1 LKNNANPVQ
10 EALMEDSRRQPWRR
24 GAATAVAVTGLL
36 AACGG
41 GGTGT
46 TTGSTLLS
54 NYNPQKGTQGGTMV
68 FSDWEPVQDLNVL
81 SSSAATTQQIATGP
95 IWASLW
101 VFDGQNK
108 PVPDLVTD
116 VPTTDNGM
124 VKKVDDTHMDVTIK
138 LRSGLKWSD
147 GSPLTSADVKFTIDA
162 ICNPAIGAASTTG
175 YDHIAS
181 QEIKD
186 DQTVVWHFGPQKS
199 GACGLPSD
207 LPSGIFAPYLLLNT
221 AIVPKSVL
229 GSVAPA
235 SWATS
240 DYFTKKPTV
249 TNGPY
254 MVQDFAPGPAAIV
267 TLVPNPNYAA
277 GRSSGKFFNHAPYL
291 NKLTY
296 KIYGDKSSQIA
307 GLRSGDADLGLD
319 MIAKDLPGLQGSTS
333 MKPVYANGLLNEFLN
348 FNLGN
353 NTTGCD
359 SQSFVAT
366 CGKATIWKDDKIL
379 RQAIALAVDKDSMNQ
394 QLVGGLGKTQNSFLV
409 STLAPYYDTS
419 TPAFH
424 RDVTKANQMLDQD
437 GWVKGSDG
445 IRVKNGVKCAWVIST
460 TTGNPQRA
468 AEEELVISNWKDI
481 GCAVTTKNF
490 PAGIFFQSFRGGGI
504 QSTGQFDMSLYANN
518 WAPDPDSW
526 GTTVLP
532 GQIPSSQNPSGT
544 NWNRANDPKLT
555 DLITQGENTIDI
567 TQRVDIYKKAQA
579 EWRDYLPTIEL
590 YERPD
595 VFGVGNTV
603 GNFSP
608 TVNTCLATCNAPD
621 WFHKGAA

>member
-1 LKNNANPVQ
+1 
-10 EALMEDSRRQPWRR
+10 MENTRRTWRPAAAAAI
-24 GAATAVAVTGLL
+24 GAIASILL
-36 AACGG
+36 AACGS
-41 GGTGT
+41 
-46 TTGSTLLS
+46 GSTTS
-54 NYNPQKGTQGGTMV
+54 NSSLTLTQYNPAKGTQGGSLV

-81 SSSAATTQQIATGP
+81 SSSAATTQQVVTGP

-108 PVPDLVTD
+108 PIPDLVTD

-124 VKKVDDTHMDVTIK
+124 VKKIDDTHMDVTIK
-138 LRSGLKWSD
+138 LRSGMKWSD

-162 ICNPAIGAASTTG
+162 ICNPDVGAASQTG

-186 DQTVVWHFGPQKS
+186 DQTVIWHFGPRKS
-199 GACGLPSD
+199 GSCGLQTD
-207 LPSGIFAPYLLLNT
+207 LSSGIYAPYLLLNT

-229 GSVAPA
+229 GSIAPA

-254 MVQDFAPGPAAIV
+254 MVQNFQPGPAAIV
-267 TLVPNPNYAA
+267 TLVPNPNYSA
-277 GRSSGKFFNHAPYL
+277 GRTGGKYFNHAPYL
-291 NKLTY
+291 TKLTY

-307 GLRSGDADLGLD
+307 GLQAGDADLGLD
-319 MIAKDLPGLQGSTS
+319 MIAKDLPGLQGSTH
-333 MKPVYANGLLNEFLN
+333 MKPVNANGLLDEFLN

-353 NTTGCD
+353 NETGCD
-359 SQSFVAT
+359 AQKFAAT
-366 CGKATIWKDDKIL
+366 CGKATIWKDDRTL
-379 RQAIALAVDKDSMNQ
+379 RQAIALAVDKDAMNQ
-394 QLVGGLGKTQNSFLV
+394 ALVGGIGKTMNSFLV
-409 STLAPYYDTS
+409 STLAPYYDSS
-419 TPAFH
+419 TPKFV
-424 RDVTKANQMLDQD
+424 RDVAKANSMLDQD
-437 GWVKGSDG
+437 GWVKGANG
-445 IRVKNGVKCAWVIST
+445 IRAKNGTTCAWVIST

-468 AEEELVISNWKDI
+468 AEEELLISNWKDI
-481 GCAVTTKNF
+481 GCAVTTKNW
-490 PAGIFFQSFRGGGI
+490 PAGIFFQAFQGGGI
-504 QSTGQFDMSLYANN
+504 QSTGQFDMTLYANN

-526 GTTVLP
+526 GTTSLP
-532 GQIPSSQNPSGT
+532 GQIPSAQNPSGV

-555 DLITQGENTIDI
+555 DLLLQGESTIDI
-567 TQRVDIYKKAQA
+567 NQRVDIYKKAQV

-595 VFGVGNTV
+595 VFGVGTV
-603 GNFSP
+603 FGNFAA

-621 WFHKGAA
+621 WFHKGAS